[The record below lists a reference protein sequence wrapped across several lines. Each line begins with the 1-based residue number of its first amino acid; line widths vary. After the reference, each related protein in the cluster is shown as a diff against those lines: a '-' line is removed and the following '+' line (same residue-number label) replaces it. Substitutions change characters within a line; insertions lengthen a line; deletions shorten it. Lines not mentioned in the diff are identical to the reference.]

1 MKKFEKLN
9 SEAGGVVSST
19 PHPVHALKICVA
31 KVNKHSI
38 SVGVLLGDGSE
49 TLCKVGFS
57 SQTAKLR
64 G

>member
-9 SEAGGVVSST
+9 PEAGGMVSSA
-19 PHPVHALKICVA
+19 PHPVQALKICVA
-31 KVNKHSI
+31 KINKQSI
-38 SVGVLLGDGSE
+38 SVGVLLGDGKE

-57 SQTAKLR
+57 PQTAHIC